1 MPEPT
6 DYSVAATPAREDIA
20 NALTMLRGIR
30 DGFLTGENPSPTMVQ
45 FYGALAHDC
54 APIERLLTRALATLE
69 HR

>member
-20 NALTMLRGIR
+20 NALTILVAGARTFHKLPPRGGTWYDDADVDTIR
-30 DGFLTGENPSPTMVQ
+30 
-45 FYGALAHDC
+45 
-54 APIERLLTRALATLE
+54 RLLTRALATLE